1 MFDSKPLQSLKVVQN
16 IYNNGMRR
24 FYVMGQRIFMLC
36 RRTIFTQERVDV
48 ASELVMKCT
57 LNNIHMNVL
66 WVLLKVLIRV
76 RYHKIFCSISFADI
90 CETLHISC

>member
-1 MFDSKPLQSLKVVQN
+1 
-16 IYNNGMRR
+16 MRR

-36 RRTIFTQERVDV
+36 RRTIITQERVDV

-57 LNNIHMNVL
+57 LNNIHVNVL

-76 RYHKIFCSISFADI
+76 RYHKFFCSISFADI
-90 CETLHISC
+90 CET